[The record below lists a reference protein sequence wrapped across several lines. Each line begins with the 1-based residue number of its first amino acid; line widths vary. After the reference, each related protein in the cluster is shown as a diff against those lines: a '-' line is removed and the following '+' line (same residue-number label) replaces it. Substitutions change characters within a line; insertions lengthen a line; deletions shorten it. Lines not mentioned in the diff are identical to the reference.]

1 MFEQVFDNLKKATE
15 SSIQMQQEMFQK
27 WVGMFPAAPG
37 AAAAAAAGGAAGAAT
52 GNPAAGLNAAAA
64 FDAMTRWQKKFEET
78 MTESLK
84 RQRDLVDSHYTAG
97 LRTLEEMFRVGQS
110 KSPQE
115 YQDKVM
121 QLYRQCFDSLRQ
133 LSESQ
138 MKEFKAAAERWTE
151 LMTKAA

>member
-1 MFEQVFDNLKKATE
+1 M
-15 SSIQMQQEMFQK
+15 
-27 WVGMFPAAPG
+27 
-37 AAAAAAAGGAAGAAT
+37 
-52 GNPAAGLNAAAA
+52 
-64 FDAMTRWQKKFEET
+64 DAMTRWQKKFEET

-97 LRTLEEMFRVGQS
+97 LRTLEEMFRVGQT

-115 YQDKVM
+115 YQDKVL

-138 MKEFKAAAERWTE
+138 MKEFKSGARPATLMHQLAKGYSDEQIEAIAAYF
-151 LMTKAA
+151 AAQKK